1 MRHAVPARSRGD
13 RAARQVGRRR
23 AAITAGSG
31 APGHRRPTRPAVSRP
46 RAGKPKPEKG
56 PTPTLSRVERR
67 RQLEVRRTRT
77 FVAGAVVL
85 SVAVV
90 AAWFP
95 ASALMSDRKTLAT
108 VTTQLDTLRRQDHAL
123 AQERARLGQSA
134 EIERLARQQYQMT
147 SPGAQEYQ
155 VLPKSSAGATSAND
169 AYSSDPGLQ
178 RPVAPSGTA
187 QLPPGTLTDG
197 IGGPGVT
204 SGSSG
209 SGGGNGAGKGQGL
222 LERIVHTLEFW
233 R

>member
-1 MRHAVPARSRGD
+1 M
-13 RAARQVGRRR
+13 
-23 AAITAGSG
+23 
-31 APGHRRPTRPAVSRP
+31 
-46 RAGKPKPEKG
+46 
-56 PTPTLSRVERR
+56 ERR

-77 FVAGAVVL
+77 FVVGAVAL

-90 AAWFP
+90 VAWFP
-95 ASALMSDRKTLAT
+95 ASALMSDHKALAT

-123 AQERARLGQSA
+123 AQEQARLGQSA

-155 VLPKSSAGATSAND
+155 VLPNSSAGAKGSSD
-169 AYSSDPGLQ
+169 PYSSDPGLQ

-197 IGGPGVT
+197 VGGPGAT
-204 SGSSG
+204 SGSTG
-209 SGGGNGAGKGQGL
+209 SGGPHAAGKGQGL